1 MTALDA
7 PPRRRLLPLALVVA
21 LAAATRLAYLLS
33 PAMQFNADEATTGI
47 MVRRILD
54 GHGFVY
60 YAGQDYGGA
69 LEQYVEAAVYA
80 VLRLPQNELTLR
92 LPLVALCM
100 VTCALVHRVAR
111 DVLGSEAKALLAAA
125 LYAVSPWFNVIGTV
139 TSLGFYAVGQ
149 TLSVAALWCA
159 LRAHRGRWWLF
170 GTGLCAGLGLWT
182 AATALYVLIPV
193 FGWLVPVLGRDARRW
208 GLTAAGFV
216 LGALPMLVDLAVH
229 RTLPLPAD
237 PARPTGVLERVG
249 NLFGPI
255 LRQFVGVTYAHSEGG
270 LWLPVQVAVVA
281 GLVVA
286 YLVALARR
294 RGLAD
299 LVRGRVERRR
309 PADLLLAV
317 PPVVLVLWAASDATW
332 YTGTPRYLVG
342 VFPLLAIGLAAL
354 VPTRIPVVPAVA
366 VAACAALSFGFFPT
380 IRASHTR
387 ESDDVL
393 RQVAAVLV
401 AERHTDV
408 YAGYWTAMPLQYV
421 AGDRLA
427 VATAIG
433 VRRFPDAQAAV
444 ERAPE
449 PVWVG
454 SDHDGTTTVIQAAL
468 DRSGLAYRSRRFG
481 FLVVFDQL
489 PATADPTAV
498 GL

>member
-1 MTALDA
+1 MTAVLA
-7 PPRRRLLPLALVVA
+7 PPRRRVLLVTALVL

-47 MVRRILD
+47 MVRRILA
-54 GHGFVY
+54 GHGYVY
-60 YAGQDYGGA
+60 YAGQAYGGA
-69 LEQYVEAAVYA
+69 LEQYVEALVYA
-80 VLRLPQNELTLR
+80 VTRLPQNELTLR

-100 VTCALVHRVAR
+100 GTCVLVHRVAG
-111 DVLGSEAKALLAAA
+111 DVFDDPVRPLVAAG

-159 LRAHRGRWWLF
+159 LRSGRGPRWLVA
-170 GTGLCAGLGLWT
+170 TGLCAGLGMWT

-193 FGWLVPVLGRDARRW
+193 FLWLVPVLGRDARRW

-229 RTLPLPAD
+229 RTLPLPPD
-237 PARPTGVLERVG
+237 PAQPTTVPERVG

-255 LRQFVGVTYAHSEGG
+255 LRQYVGVTYAHDEGG
-270 LWLPVQVAVVA
+270 LWLPVQLAVVA

-286 YLVALARR
+286 YLVALVRR

-299 LVRGRVERRR
+299 LLRGRVAARR
-309 PADLLLAV
+309 PGDLLLAV

-342 VFPLLAIGLAAL
+342 TFPLLAIGLAAL
-354 VPTRIPVVPAVA
+354 VPTRPPVVPVVA
-366 VAACAALSFGFFPT
+366 VVACAALAFGFFPT
-380 IRASHTR
+380 IRSSHTR
-387 ESDDVL
+387 EGDAVL
-393 RQVAAVLV
+393 RQVTTVLV
-401 AERHTDV
+401 AEHHTDV

-421 AGDRLA
+421 AGDRLV

-433 VRRFPDAQAAV
+433 VRRFPDAQDAV

-454 SDHDGTTTVIQAAL
+454 SDHDGTTAVIRAAL
-468 DRSGLAYRSRRFG
+468 DRSGLPYRARRFA
-481 FLVVFDQL
+481 FLTVFDQL
-489 PATADPTAV
+489 PASADPDAL
-498 GL
+498 GF